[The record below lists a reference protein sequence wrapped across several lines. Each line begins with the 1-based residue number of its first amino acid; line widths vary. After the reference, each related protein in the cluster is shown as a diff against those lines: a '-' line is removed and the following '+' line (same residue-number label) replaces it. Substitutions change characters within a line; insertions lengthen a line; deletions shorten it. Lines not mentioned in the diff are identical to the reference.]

1 MGTGQHRASEHITD
15 PSPQLW
21 GLWRN
26 LHLSPRPVLGSRA
39 GHIPCPPTPSV
50 SNSPKPRQEGGSTSS
65 PPFSANWCQAQ
76 QHKGPLSPSVLP
88 LTLWHLQSASL
99 PGMSAGAAGSCLQP
113 GVNLCWHYPSQAGM
127 SKWVATASQKQALD
141 CFSACWRREERRGR
155 GG

>member
-1 MGTGQHRASEHITD
+1 MKQFVSLSKKKAKGKCHFEAWEMGTGQHRASEHITD
-15 PSPQLW
+15 PNPQLW

-113 GVNLCWHYPSQAGM
+113 RVNPSVGIIPR
-127 SKWVATASQKQALD
+127 KL
-141 CFSACWRREERRGR
+141 G
-155 GG
+155 